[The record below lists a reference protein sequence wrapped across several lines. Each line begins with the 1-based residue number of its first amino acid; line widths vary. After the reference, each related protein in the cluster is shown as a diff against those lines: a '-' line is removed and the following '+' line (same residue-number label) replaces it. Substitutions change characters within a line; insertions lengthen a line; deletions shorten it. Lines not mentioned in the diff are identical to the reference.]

1 MFESKQQRNGR
12 GILRSETYLDTGFQP
27 EKPVGRRS
35 EIDRIVEAVEPVT
48 RRQSPENLLVYGPA
62 GIGKTTCVRHV
73 FDRME
78 EETTSKAVYIN
89 CWQYNTRP
97 SLLTELLIQL
107 GYPAPRKGKPVDELL
122 SKIREWL
129 NKNRGV
135 AVALD
140 EFDQLEDCTE
150 VIYDLQMLNEDSE
163 NQLGVVMVSNQHPTT
178 IELDPRS
185 RSRLNCQ
192 TLQFNSYNTAQ
203 LEQILN
209 KRVEQAFRPGTVP
222 DEVIEAIAKEVATE
236 SGDCRQ
242 ALETLLRVGKKADR
256 ADNQLLSTRW
266 NSQCESRLYVCSV
279 LKWDLYYMTPR
290 YHLWRISTSSW
301 MSCDIKE
308 TNWRS
313 GGMKTEGISIM
324 RNSRSCLTGL

>member
-1 MFESKQQRNGR
+1 MFDSKQQDGR

-35 EIDRIVEAVEPVT
+35 EIDRIVEAVKPIT
-48 RRQSPENLLVYGPA
+48 RRRSPENLLVYGPA
-62 GIGKTTCVRHV
+62 GIGKTTCIRHV

-140 EFDQLEDCTE
+140 EFDQLEDRTE
-150 VIYDLQMLNEDSE
+150 IIYDLQMLNEDSE
-163 NQLGVVMVSNQHPTT
+163 NQLGIVMVSNQHPTT

-192 TLQFNSYNTAQ
+192 TLEFNSYNTAQ
-203 LEQILN
+203 LEQILE
-209 KRVEQAFRPGTVP
+209 KRVEQAFRPGSVP
-222 DEVIEAIAKEVATE
+222 DNVITKIVEQVAE
-236 SGDCRQ
+236 NSGDCRQ
-242 ALETLLRVGKKADR
+242 ALQ
-256 ADNQLLSTRW
+256 QLLQAARKAERNGRS
-266 NSQCESRLYVCSV
+266 ELLVE
-279 LKWDLYYMTPR
+279 
-290 YHLWRISTSSW
+290 
-301 MSCDIKE
+301 DIF
-308 TNWRS
+308 
-313 GGMKTEGISIM
+313 G
-324 RNSRSCLTGL
+324 